1 MIGFPGLCFSLSAAS
16 NRAIVII
23 VNQKDVDIWKTVVSL
38 GGEFLPDPYARIF
51 AL

>member
-1 MIGFPGLCFSLSAAS
+1 MIGFPGLCFSLSSVS
-16 NRAIVII
+16 NLAVVII

-38 GGEFLPDPYARIF
+38 GGEFLPDLYARIF